1 MSEEF
6 SRRQILRNIGI
17 SLSLAGSG
25 ADVLSAQDAAH
36 VHRMVKDDKAA
47 APNRDYRPK
56 GFRPHEYAALRRVCE
71 LIIPADEHSQGALE
85 AGAPEFIDL
94 LASSNTEL
102 AEIYTGG
109 LAWLER
115 EMQRRYNTS
124 FVQARPEQQ
133 TAMLDLMAYR
143 KNESPELAPG
153 IRFFTWARN
162 MTVDAFYTS
171 RIGMDDLGF
180 KGNGAMAEFSVP
192 AEAIA
197 YAVKRSPLA

>member
-56 GFRPHEYAALRRVCE
+56 CFRSHEYAVLRRVCE

-115 EMQRRYNTS
+115 EMQRRYHTS